1 MHFFSREFSNQ
12 GERRASQ
19 SSERCF
25 NHLAHFRLSRVASL
39 GKIDFPVGSQCSW
52 CDDLVTDQ
60 LVRAL
65 VGHFYRPVRS
75 NAQGTLYCPSRSCRI
90 DLLDGH
96 DVPQEAGQILKIT
109 IKLENLL
116 DRALDGYSC
125 FDRIFV
131 LWH

>member
-12 GERRASQ
+12 SERRASQ

-25 NHLAHFRLSRVASL
+25 HHLANFRLARVASR
-39 GKIDFPVGSQCSW
+39 GKIDFPVDSQCSW
-52 CDDLVTDQ
+52 CDDLVADQ

-75 NAQGTLYCPSRSCRI
+75 NAQRALYCPSSSRRI
-90 DLLDGH
+90 DLLDGN
-96 DVPQEAGQILKIT
+96 DVPEEAGQIFKIT

-131 LWH
+131 